1 MSSLIG
7 KTLQGGK
14 YKLEIVLGRG
24 GFGLT
29 FRAHQIY
36 LDQVIVIKTL
46 HESYWSAPNLSELQR
61 QFQDEARRLAMCSH
75 PNVVRVSD
83 FFIEDGL
90 PYMVMDYIPGRSLA
104 DIVLPSNPLPIK
116 ASIDYISQIG
126 RALQAVHSKGLLHRD
141 VKPQNIMIHQ
151 LTGEAVLI
159 DFGIAR
165 ELTQNPTQTH
175 TSIVSE
181 GYAPIEQY
189 LPKAHRS
196 AATDVY
202 GLAATLY
209 TLLTAEVP
217 VAAVLRDRNPLVPI
231 QRLRPD
237 VNAVM
242 ADAIAQG
249 MNIELKDRPQSV
261 GRWLTMLTARTNTGL
276 FGRTSKNS
284 EPNSGSTF
292 GRTNGSTDDSAVGQA
307 YANPSTMPTQVVAP
321 GYRSVQPATDLP
333 TNRRTF
339 VAPIPTGYK
348 PTEYKPNRYKEPAYR
363 PANQPEVKRKNHP
376 QTKAKGLGCGCLSGL
391 VTLAIVGSIGGALL
405 YPGVSTGLS
414 YVSDFIGNAGSWL
427 YRNVSGGL
435 SDAPGELSAPNVEPP
450 APTEAEEKAPE
461 PIEPEP
467 DLPTE
472 PEATTPTDETPNE
485 NENTTEPADVSPAPS
500 ASEAQP
506 PLLLEDSGNPDN
518 AKPGK
523 TGDIVPVPGLPP
535 GTSEGQV
542 EQELGTPTKQSST
555 KGFNTSTYNLV
566 PNRVTLGYVYGQG
579 SNRVRQSEAAFSPAT
594 DRLVMRT
601 TLAGM
606 LDGRSTREIEQGLE
620 DVRKGKRDRV
630 SINSDGFVGA
640 IERNANGYVHIY
652 VQQ

>member
-36 LDQVIVIKTL
+36 LDQVVVIKTL
-46 HESYWSAPNLSELQR
+46 HESYWSAPNLNDLQR

-104 DIVLPSNPLPIK
+104 DIVLPSNPLPVK

-165 ELTQNPTQTH
+165 ELTPNPTQTH

-217 VAAVLRDRNPLVPI
+217 VAAVLRDRNPLTPI
-231 QRLRPD
+231 RQLRPD
-237 VNAVM
+237 VNETM
-242 ADAIAQG
+242 AEAIAQG

-261 GRWLTMLTARTNTGL
+261 GRWLTMLTTKPNTGL
-276 FGRTSKNS
+276 FGRTKTSGL
-284 EPNSGSTF
+284 NSGLNSDQ
-292 GRTNGSTDDSAVGQA
+292 TNGLTAGQA
-307 YANPSTMPTQVVAP
+307 YTNPSTMPTQVVAP
-321 GYRSVQPATDLP
+321 GYRSVQPAAGSQ
-333 TNRRTF
+333 TNYKTV
-339 VAPIPTGYK
+339 VAPIPTGYRE
-348 PTEYKPNRYKEPAYR
+348 PTYPPVSPPKAPS
-363 PANQPEVKRKNHP
+363 KR
-376 QTKAKGLGCGCLSGL
+376 QRKALEKAQGKAQGKAPRKAQGKTIGCSSVLGLL
-391 VTLAIVGSIGGALL
+391 TLAIAGAIL
-405 YPGVSTGLS
+405 G
-414 YVSDFIGNAGSWL
+414 AGFWL
-427 YRNVSGGL
+427 YQNVSKGL
-435 SDAPGELSAPNVEPP
+435 TETPEFSVPDISVPNIEPP
-450 APTEAEEKAPE
+450 APTETEPTEPE
-461 PIEPEP
+461 PEAP

-472 PEATTPTDETPNE
+472 PEVTPTDETPDLE
-485 NENTTEPADVSPAPS
+485 DTNENTTEENASPQEPS
-500 ASEAQP
+500 ANEGQP
-506 PLLLEDSGNPDN
+506 PILLDDSGNPDS
-518 AKPGK
+518 AQPGK

-542 EQELGTPTKQSST
+542 EEQLGAPTQQSSRN
-555 KGFNTSTYNLV
+555 GFNTSTYTLV
-566 PNRVTLGYVYGQG
+566 PNRVALGYVYDQG

-594 DRLVMRT
+594 DRLVMKT
-601 TLAGM
+601 ALAGM
-606 LDGRSTREIEQGLE
+606 LDGRSTREIEKGLE
-620 DVRKGKRDRV
+620 EVRKGKRDRV

>member
-36 LDQVIVIKTL
+36 LDQVVVIKTL
-46 HESYWSAPNLSELQR
+46 HESYWSAPNLNELQR

-104 DIVLPSNPLPIK
+104 DIVLPSNPLPVK

-217 VAAVLRDRNPLVPI
+217 VAAVLRDRHPLVPVR
-231 QRLRPD
+231 QLRPD

-242 ADAIAQG
+242 AEAIAQG

-261 GRWLTMLTARTNTGL
+261 GRWLTMLTARPNTGL
-276 FGRTSKNS
+276 FGRT
-284 EPNSGSTF
+284 EGSTE
-292 GRTNGSTDDSAVGQA
+292 GSMVGQA

-321 GYRSVQPATDLP
+321 GYRSVQPATNSQ
-333 TNRRTF
+333 TNRRTV
-339 VAPIPTGYK
+339 VAPIPTGYGEETAHHPASPPQVQRKK
-348 PTEYKPNRYKEPAYR
+348 PQK
-363 PANQPEVKRKNHP
+363 
-376 QTKAKGLGCGCLSGL
+376 TKAKGLGCSSILGL
-391 VTLAIVGSIGGALL
+391 VTLAIVGSIVGA
-405 YPGVSTGLS
+405 G
-414 YVSDFIGNAGSWL
+414 FWL
-427 YRNVSGGL
+427 YQNVSKGL
-435 SDAPGELSAPNVEPP
+435 TDVPELSLPDVSVPDVEIPV
-450 APTEAEEKAPE
+450 PTEAETTPE
-461 PIEPEP
+461 PQEP

-472 PEATTPTDETPNE
+472 PEVTTPIDETPDANE
-485 NENTTEPADVSPAPS
+485 NTNENTTTTEPADISPAPS
-500 ASEAQP
+500 ADEGQP
-506 PLLLEDSGNPDN
+506 PLLLDDSGNPDN

-523 TGDIVPVPGLPP
+523 TGDMVPVPGLPP

-542 EQELGTPTKQSST
+542 EQELGKPTQQGSD

-566 PNRVTLGYVYGQG
+566 PNRVTLGYVYDQG

-606 LDGRSTREIEQGLE
+606 LDGRSTRELEQGLE

-630 SINSDGFVGA
+630 SISSEGFTGA
-640 IERNANGYVHIY
+640 IERNTNGYVHIY
-652 VQQ
+652 VQK